1 MKKVIKS
8 KIILLSLTWLSFQTT
23 GTAQESLNASGGD
36 ITTSSGS
43 VSYSIGQLF
52 YNTYS
57 NDYASVQQGVQQAFE
72 IYTLGTEELAQS
84 ISMRVYPNPTTNSLS
99 LKIEDYQQEKMN
111 YQIYDLNG
119 RKVGQGKVTSK
130 ETDINM
136 SDFASATYLIYVL
149 DQDNK
154 TNQKF
159 KIIKK

>member
-1 MKKVIKS
+1 MKKVIKF

-43 VSYSIGQLF
+43 LSYSIGQLF
-52 YNTYS
+52 YNTYT
-57 NDYASVQQGVQQAFE
+57 NDEASVQQGVQQAFE
-72 IYTLGTEELAQS
+72 IYTLSTEELAQP

-154 TNQKF
+154 TNQTF